1 MHSSS
6 RTPASARALAA
17 AADTAVVLVFA
28 AVGRGFH
35 AAEHP
40 VLGVLGTAWPFL
52 VGLAAAWL
60 AVRAWNRPFAL
71 WPTGIALWAGAWGIG
86 MLLRAATGAG
96 TAVAFLIVAVLVL
109 GLLLLGWRAAAL
121 GVRRL
126 SAGRARSGA

>member
-1 MHSSS
+1 MHSSP
-6 RTPASARALAA
+6 TASATTLALTA

-35 AAEHP
+35 TVENP
-40 VLGVLGTAWPFL
+40 VLGVIATAWPFL

-60 AVRAWNRPFAL
+60 VVRAWNRPLAL
-71 WPTGIALWAGAWGIG
+71 WPTGLAVWAGAWGVG

-96 TAVAFLIVAVLVL
+96 TAVPFVIVALLTL

-121 GVRRL
+121 GVSRL
-126 SAGRARSGA
+126 SSRRARS